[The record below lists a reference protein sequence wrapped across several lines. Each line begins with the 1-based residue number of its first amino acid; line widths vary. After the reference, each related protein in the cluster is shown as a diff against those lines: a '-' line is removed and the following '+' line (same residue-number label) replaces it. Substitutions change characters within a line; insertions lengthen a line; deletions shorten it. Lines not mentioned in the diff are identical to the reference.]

1 MPRTALLLLTLS
13 FGCASGPRN
22 MDPVPV
28 SAVRTS
34 LLRKVEGLLRKSVE
48 AEGWEVERVETK
60 SDGTVARNSGEA
72 WDENVLTVTFDAS
85 KPPAGPVVLGVPD
98 QAAVLANLRV
108 ELRKVVTNQDGE
120 ASVEGYVVSELA
132 AAFML
137 PDLFE
142 MITSAN
148 LSPSDFGLTM
158 ANARVQADCAITKEL
173 TLQFGLSIMVSGSN
187 EEDMEI
193 IRASFASEADL
204 AVFAVDKHP

>member
-48 AEGWEVERVETK
+48 AEGWEVERVESK
-60 SDGTVARNSGEA
+60 ADGTVARNSGES
-72 WDENVLTVTFDAS
+72 WDEHVLTVTFDAS
-85 KPPAGPVVLGVPD
+85 RPPAGPVVLGVPD

-120 ASVEGYVVSELA
+120 VLDVTEAEAYRERTLTVTYKLA
-132 AAFML
+132 AAVGTVGVRL
-137 PDLFE
+137 RPATDVPEETRNRFE
-142 MITSAN
+142 VTVREQPA
-148 LSPSDFGLTM
+148 
-158 ANARVQADCAITKEL
+158 K
-173 TLQFGLSIMVSGSN
+173 
-187 EEDMEI
+187 
-193 IRASFASEADL
+193 
-204 AVFAVDKHP
+204 